1 MTDQYKS
8 TGTPLTD
15 HQREL
20 LTIFEE
26 ECLEVI
32 EQCSAMIVQAT
43 KAGQRASKALRFGL
57 DDVQPGQPFD
67 NAQRLGQE
75 IGDLCRVIE
84 YMVDSVMI
92 KEDDIQNGFDNK
104 EKQLA
109 KFMQH
114 KE

>member
-1 MTDQYKS
+1 MTQYKS

-32 EQCSAMIVQAT
+32 EQCSAMIIQAT
-43 KAGQRASKALRFGL
+43 RAGQRASKALRFGL

-67 NAQRLGQE
+67 NAQCLGHE
-75 IGDLCRVIE
+75 IGDFQCVTLK
-84 YMVDSVMI
+84 MLDAKMI
-92 KEDDIQNGFDNK
+92 AQKDIFDGANNK
-104 EKQLA
+104 ERQLA
-109 KFMQH
+109 KYMQH
-114 KE
+114 KED